1 MKLHKRNILH
11 IFIVYMSKIKKR
23 LLFGIEARNKLL
35 KGINI
40 LADAVSS
47 TLGPKGRNVAIN
59 NQHTYPEVYHD
70 GVTIAKNINLEDDF
84 EDMGAELVKEAAVKT
99 VDTVGDGTTTA
110 TILTQAIVNE
120 ALKQIAAGINPMILK
135 NEIEKDM
142 VELIK
147 HLLRLSKEINSDE
160 EIEQIATISS
170 TSKEIGK
177 LVSDAIKKVGKDGVI
192 TVEPG
197 KRLET
202 YVDFKQGMEFDRG
215 YLSPYFVT
223 DNERVEAV
231 IHTPYI
237 LITDKEIKWNNEFVP
252 FLQNLLKVSKDLVII
267 ASSVADEAMATCVV
281 NRLKGN
287 INVVAVQA
295 PAYGGRRI
303 DELEDIATLTGGT
316 VILED
321 SGREIKTITIE
332 ELGRAEKFIADR
344 DKSII
349 LNGAGKKEAVNKKM
363 AELREQIKMAN
374 TDYDKDIKEQRLAK
388 LAGSVAVINVGAATE
403 TEMKEKKERVIDA
416 VNATKAAVKDGI
428 VAGGEITLYT
438 LSEYANGILKSALKA
453 PFRKLIENS
462 GLDYAEVLR
471 SMGNKKYPFGVDVRD
486 GNIKDLIKA
495 GIIDPTGVTESALTN
510 AVSASL
516 NIMTTDTLITD
527 VEEKK

>member
-1 MKLHKRNILH
+1 MKQ
-11 IFIVYMSKIKKR
+11 KKT

-35 KGINI
+35 KGVNI
-40 LADAVSS
+40 LVDAVAS

-70 GVTIAKNINLEDDF
+70 GVTVAKNINLEDPF

-99 VDTVGDGTTTA
+99 VDMVGDGTTTA

-120 ALKQIAAGINPMILK
+120 AFKQIAAGINPMVLKKQIL
-135 NEIEKDM
+135 NDLQQ
-142 VELIK
+142 VLTELERNKEDIK
-147 HLLRLSKEINSDE
+147 TDK

-170 TSKEIGK
+170 TSSEIGK
-177 LVSDAIKKVGKDGVI
+177 LVADAINKVGKDGVI

-202 YVDFKQGMEFDRG
+202 YVDYKQGMEFDRG

-231 IHTPYI
+231 INNPYI

-252 FLQNLLKVSKDLVII
+252 FLQNLLKITKGMGISLNLVII
-267 ASSVADEAMATCVV
+267 ASSLADEAMATCVV

-287 INVVAVQA
+287 INVVGVQA

-303 DELEDIATLTGGT
+303 DELEDIATLTRGT

-321 SGREIKTITIE
+321 SGRKIETITIE

-349 LNGAGKKEAVNKKM
+349 LNGAGKKEAIEKKM
-363 AELREQIKMAN
+363 NELREQIKNAN
-374 TDYDKDIKEQRLAK
+374 TDYDHDIKEQRLAK
-388 LAGSVAVINVGAATE
+388 LAGSVAVINV
-403 TEMKEKKERVIDA
+403 
-416 VNATKAAVKDGI
+416 
-428 VAGGEITLYT
+428 
-438 LSEYANGILKSALKA
+438 
-453 PFRKLIENS
+453 
-462 GLDYAEVLR
+462 
-471 SMGNKKYPFGVDVRD
+471 
-486 GNIKDLIKA
+486 
-495 GIIDPTGVTESALTN
+495 
-510 AVSASL
+510 
-516 NIMTTDTLITD
+516 
-527 VEEKK
+527 